1 MEYQEDITKIKEEI
15 GVIEYELSMI
25 SSIYVRSLLR
35 LHKNSLEKKI
45 ELLELYS
52 NITQSDLESYS
63 MIQDE
68 YYNEKMGY

>member
-15 GVIEYELSMI
+15 GVIEYELSMT